1 MSNIK
6 DREVVLELKN
16 VSKVFDV
23 SKGRKLTA
31 NDDLNLKV
39 YDGET
44 VGIVGES
51 GCGKS
56 TLVRLIA
63 KLDHVSGGEIF
74 FRGEPITD
82 LKGKEGHRHI
92 QMIFQDPAEA
102 FSPRMKIKN
111 IICEPLLNYKKITK
125 KEVYDVAVK
134 LLELVGL
141 DESFAERYPKN
152 MSGGQRQRVGIAR
165 SIALNPSILICD
177 EATSALDV
185 SVQKNIID
193 LLIDIQKKQKITI
206 LFICHDISL
215 ARNFTHRTVVM
226 YLGTIVEVVP
236 GRDLCRSDKIH
247 PYTKA
252 LGDSLFY
259 IGMDV
264 NKPIKALDSEIPS
277 PLNKPSGCPFQ
288 NRCPDCMEICK
299 TTKPELKE
307 VEENHLIA
315 CHLLY

>member
-1 MSNIK
+1 MSNINEK
-6 DREVVLELKN
+6 EVILELKN
-16 VSKVFDV
+16 VSKIFDA

-31 NDDLNLKV
+31 NDDISLKV

-63 KLDHVSGGEIF
+63 KLDHVSKGEILY
-74 FRGEPITD
+74 RNEPITD

-111 IICEPLLNYKKITK
+111 IICEPLINYKKIK
-125 KEVYDVAVK
+125 KSEVHDVAVK

-226 YLGTIVEVVP
+226 YLGTIVEIVP
-236 GRDLCRSDKIH
+236 GKDLCMGEKIH

-277 PLNKPSGCPFQ
+277 PLNKPDGCPFQ
-288 NRCPDCMEICK
+288 NRCPQCMDICR

-307 VEENHLIA
+307 VEDNHMIA
-315 CHLLY
+315 CHLF